1 MSVARDIDLL
11 CKSIGRVHG
20 MVMTWAVKG
29 ALSRQGLKD
38 ARQMLHS
45 IETILNQLDQRV
57 NGNASRKN

>member
-1 MSVARDIDLL
+1 VLTIQHDIDLL

-38 ARQMLHS
+38 AQQMLHS
-45 IETILNQLDQRV
+45 IETLLNQLDQRV
-57 NGNASRKN
+57 NRK